1 MKPCRPGSS
10 APQPWSD
17 LTRRCLRGPST
28 VCPNMLVSAGTACD
42 RAMNAG
48 QGRELAE
55 ASRNHRSRGKS
66 PCAPEEQAIE
76 LLAQEDDTLKEKEL
90 CFSIVTDL
98 KRATSTA

>member
-1 MKPCRPGSS
+1 MPKHVGKRRNSLRPSHECWAGKGVG
-10 APQPWSD
+10 
-17 LTRRCLRGPST
+17 RG
-28 VCPNMLVSAGTACD
+28 
-42 RAMNAG
+42 
-48 QGRELAE
+48 
-55 ASRNHRSRGKS
+55 SRNHRSRGKS